1 MNTATRVKRDPS
13 MLTSR
18 MGDELV
24 LFSARQGIYYGAQ
37 EVGARIWE
45 LIQDEVSV
53 ASVCDQVVMEYSI
66 DPETCERDV
75 LEFLQH
81 LEAEGL
87 VRVC

>member
-1 MNTATRVKRDPS
+1 MNTTTRVKRDPS
-13 MLTSR
+13 LLATR

-24 LFSARQGIYYGAQ
+24 LFNAQQGIYYGSQ

-53 ASVCDQVVMEYSI
+53 ASVCDQIMIEYSI

-75 LEFLQH
+75 LEFLQQ